1 MCSRTLAYIT
11 LRHVRLRFVKLPAA
25 REAQTLDHFNVDS
38 RKRIK
43 KKEPTTA
50 ATTSGPGLLDNTSEM
65 YLWWSKTY
73 LLRLSDRSIV
83 AIDESR
89 FRLGRN

>member
-1 MCSRTLAYIT
+1 MCVAGIQGRVA
-11 LRHVRLRFVKLPAA
+11 
-25 REAQTLDHFNVDS
+25 LDHFNVDS
-38 RKRIK
+38 RKQIK

-65 YLWWSKTY
+65 YIWWSKTY

-89 FRLGRN
+89 LRLGRN